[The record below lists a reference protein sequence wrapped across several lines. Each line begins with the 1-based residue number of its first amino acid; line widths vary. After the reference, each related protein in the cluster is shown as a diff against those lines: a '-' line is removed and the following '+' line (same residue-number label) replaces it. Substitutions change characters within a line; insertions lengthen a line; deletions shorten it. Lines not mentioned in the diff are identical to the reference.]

1 MTARGYSCGLLRVA
15 GAFLQGECA
24 GYFTSGASSVVAA
37 KQLHFGGQ
45 GREGLLLLLL
55 LLLTMLL
62 FELRQAGVQAANAHI
77 PLSQLSLQIGLQAPR
92 RRAQLCAFAH
102 KILGGTDTETPGTC
116 ARAHWRLVPADSGN
130 EGVEPLGVSF
140 GPLAEFF
147 LVG

>member
-1 MTARGYSCGLLRVA
+1 MLRVA

-55 LLLTMLL
+55 LLTLLLTLML

-77 PLSQLSLQIGLQAPR
+77 TLSQLSLHIGLQAPR

-116 ARAHWRLVPADSGN
+116 ARAPWRLVPADSGN